1 MKKIIFITTLC
12 LSLALMQEGKKSKN
26 LKLMMKWKLTEYL
39 DLGESQAEK
48 FFPKMNSHEKEI
60 KSINTEIITLKNR
73 LEEHIQLGTA
83 SKRQNLDMIDQIQR
97 LEEKKIKTKY
107 NYIRSLDGVLQP
119 QQISKIM
126 VFDKKF
132 KRSLKEQIREVPPH
146 RKEQHRR

>member
-12 LSLALMQEGKKSKN
+12 LSLSLMQEGNNKN
-26 LKLMMKWKLTEYL
+26 LKLMMKLKLIEYL

-60 KSINTEIITLKNR
+60 KSINAEIIALKNK
-73 LEEHIQLGTA
+73 LEEHIHLGTS
-83 SKRQNLDMIDQIQR
+83 SKRQNLEAIDEIQR
-97 LEEKKIKTKY
+97 LEQQKIKTKF

-119 QQISKIM
+119 QQISKLM
-126 VFDKKF
+126 VFDKRF
-132 KRSLKEQIREVPPH
+132 KKSLKEQIRRSPPH